1 MRIFYI
7 LFSLTLLTTFRS
19 NGQNR
24 PSLPQ
29 DPEVKIVRF
38 YPNPATSA
46 ITFDIQKGTEKT
58 YTLQIFNFMGRKV
71 YETENINPKTIINLS
86 DYNRG
91 LYIYQLKDA
100 TGKIVESGKFQ
111 VAK

>member
-1 MRIFYI
+1 MRIFYLLVALI
-7 LFSLTLLTTFRS
+7 LTTS
-19 NGQNR
+19 VHSYGQTR
-24 PSLPQ
+24 PLPSPDQ
-29 DPEVKIVRF
+29 EVKILRF

-46 ITFDIQKGTEKT
+46 ITFDIQKTSEKT

-71 YETENINPKTIINLS
+71 HETENITPKTTINLS

-100 TGKIVESGKFQ
+100 SGKIVESGKFQ
-111 VAK
+111 VTK